1 MKARYNDI
9 RELLNEYPYAS
20 GCLDEIDID
29 GLRTGDTLVFTDE
42 DIDEGKTEILFKI
55 QDFGIKRL
63 GRINYIIVN
72 GYWCYYKLTKL
83 DKLNGLKAY
92 EIKKGWN
99 FLEGT
104 ARYAYSFEAKVFEN
118 EALYVDEIEKD
129 DSDNDFIENMFNEL
143 MKPLMYM

>member
-1 MKARYNDI
+1 MKARYEDI
-9 RELLNEYPYAS
+9 RELLNDYPYAS
-20 GCLDEIDID
+20 GYLDEIDVE
-29 GLRTGDTLVFTDE
+29 GLRTGDTLIFTDE
-42 DIDEGKTEILFKI
+42 DADEGKTEVLFKI
-55 QDFGIKRL
+55 HDFGIKRL
-63 GRINYIIVN
+63 GRVNYIVVN

-118 EALYVDEIEKD
+118 EALYVDEIEKAD
-129 DSDNDFIENMFNEL
+129 NDNDFIENVFNEL
-143 MKPLMYM
+143 MKP

>member
-1 MKARYNDI
+1 MKARYEDI

-42 DIDEGKTEILFKI
+42 DVDEGKTEVLFKI

-104 ARYAYSFEAKVFEN
+104 ARYAYSFEAKVFDS

-129 DSDNDFIENMFNEL
+129 DNDNDNDNDFIENMFNEL
-143 MKPLMYM
+143 MKP

>member
-1 MKARYNDI
+1 MKAKYNDI
-9 RELLNEYPYAS
+9 RALLNDYPYAS
-20 GCLDEIDID
+20 GCLDEIEID
-29 GLRTGDTLVFTDE
+29 SLRTGDTLVFTEE
-42 DIDEGKTEILFKI
+42 DVDEGKTEILFKI

-63 GRINYIIVN
+63 GRINYIVIN

-118 EALYVDEIEKD
+118 EALYVDEIEKTEND
-129 DSDNDFIENMFNEL
+129 NDNDFIENMFNEL
-143 MKPLMYM
+143 MKP

>member
-72 GYWCYYKLTKL
+72 GYRCYYKLTKL
-83 DKLNGLKAY
+83 DKINGLKAY

-143 MKPLMYM
+143 MKP

>member
-1 MKARYNDI
+1 MKARYKDI
-9 RELLNEYPYAS
+9 RELLNDYPYAS
-20 GCLDEIDID
+20 GCLDEIEID

-42 DIDEGKTEILFKI
+42 DMDEGKTKVLFKI
-55 QDFGIKRL
+55 HDFGIKRL
-63 GRINYIIVN
+63 GRINYIVVN

-83 DKLNGLKAY
+83 DKLNGLKTY

-104 ARYAYSFEAKVFEN
+104 ARYAHSFESKVFEY

-129 DSDNDFIENMFNEL
+129 DNDNDNEFIENMFNEL
-143 MKPLMYM
+143 MKP

>member
-1 MKARYNDI
+1 MKARYEDI
-9 RELLNEYPYAS
+9 LELLNDYPYAS
-20 GCLDEIDID
+20 ACLDEIDID

-63 GRINYIIVN
+63 GRVNYIVVN

-118 EALYVDEIEKD
+118 EALYVDEIEKA
-129 DSDNDFIENMFNEL
+129 DNDTDFIEDMFNEL
-143 MKPLMYM
+143 MKP

>member
-1 MKARYNDI
+1 MKARYEDI
-9 RELLNEYPYAS
+9 RELLNDYPYAS
-20 GCLDEIDID
+20 GYLDEIDVE

-42 DIDEGKTEILFKI
+42 DADEGKTEVLFKI
-55 QDFGIKRL
+55 HDFGIKRL
-63 GRINYIIVN
+63 GRVNYIVVN

-118 EALYVDEIEKD
+118 EALYVDEIEKAD
-129 DSDNDFIENMFNEL
+129 NDNDFIENVFNEL
-143 MKPLMYM
+143 MKP

>member
-1 MKARYNDI
+1 MKARYEDI

-29 GLRTGDTLVFTDE
+29 GLRTGDILVFADE
-42 DIDEGKTEILFKI
+42 DVDEGRTEILFKI

-63 GRINYIIVN
+63 GRINYIVVN

-143 MKPLMYM
+143 MKP

>member
-1 MKARYNDI
+1 MKARYEDI

-29 GLRTGDTLVFTDE
+29 GLRTGATLVFTDE
-42 DIDEGKTEILFKI
+42 DIDEGKTEVLFKI

-63 GRINYIIVN
+63 GRINYIVVN

-83 DKLNGLKAY
+83 DKLNGLKTC

-104 ARYAYSFEAKVFEN
+104 ARYAYSFEAKVFDN

-129 DSDNDFIENMFNEL
+129 DNDNDNDFIENMFNEL
-143 MKPLMYM
+143 MKP

>member
-1 MKARYNDI
+1 MKARYEDI
-9 RELLNEYPYAS
+9 RELLNDYPYAS

-42 DIDEGKTEILFKI
+42 DVDEGRTEVLFKI

-63 GRINYIIVN
+63 GRINYIVVN

-83 DKLNGLKAY
+83 DKLNGLKPY

-118 EALYVDEIEKD
+118 EALYVDEIEKAD
-129 DSDNDFIENMFNEL
+129 NDNDFIENMFNEL
-143 MKPLMYM
+143 MKP

>member
-1 MKARYNDI
+1 MKVKYNDI
-9 RELLNEYPYAS
+9 RALLNDYPYAS

-29 GLRTGDTLVFTDE
+29 IDSLRTGDTLVFTDE
-42 DIDEGKTEILFKI
+42 DVDEGKTEILFKI
-55 QDFGIKRL
+55 HDFGIKRL
-63 GRINYIIVN
+63 GRVNYIIVN

-83 DKLNGLKAY
+83 DKLNGLKAF

-118 EALYVDEIEKD
+118 EVLYVDEIEKAD
-129 DSDNDFIENMFNEL
+129 NDNDFIENMFDEL
-143 MKPLMYM
+143 MKP

>member
-1 MKARYNDI
+1 M
-9 RELLNEYPYAS
+9 
-20 GCLDEIDID
+20 
-29 GLRTGDTLVFTDE
+29 
-42 DIDEGKTEILFKI
+42 
-55 QDFGIKRL
+55 
-63 GRINYIIVN
+63 
-72 GYWCYYKLTKL
+72 
-83 DKLNGLKAY
+83 KAY

-143 MKPLMYM
+143 MKP

>member
-1 MKARYNDI
+1 MKARYEDI

-29 GLRTGDTLVFTDE
+29 GLRTGDTLVFADE
-42 DIDEGKTEILFKI
+42 DIDEGRTEVLFKI
-55 QDFGIKRL
+55 HDFGIKRL
-63 GRINYIIVN
+63 GRINYIVVN

-104 ARYAYSFEAKVFEN
+104 ARYAYSFEAKVFDN
-118 EALYVDEIEKD
+118 EALYVDEKKD
-129 DSDNDFIENMFNEL
+129 DNDDDDNDFIEDMFNEL
-143 MKPLMYM
+143 MKP